1 MGVDFVVLAKTFV
14 EARFPGAS
22 LAIVAGSTARGTRTA
37 TSDIDL
43 LVLGDGVFSD
53 RRSSL
58 AATYE
63 SDAEVF
69 EVFAYTPAGFEEWA
83 ERGVREFRP
92 VIVDML
98 VSGTPVVDDGT
109 LDHFRARW
117 ADVYARGPLVSDH
130 ELAMRRYAVTD
141 LIDDLSDAADPVE
154 KHIIAFTLYQ
164 QLSELI
170 LLGNGRWIGTGKNL
184 PRRLRELDPQGAASL
199 GSTLVAGDLPTFREL
214 AADEL
219 ERLGGRVQAGF
230 VR

>member
-1 MGVDFVVLAKTFV
+1 MAKTFV

-43 LVLGDGVFSD
+43 LVVGDGVFND

-184 PRRLRELDPQGAASL
+184 PRRLRELDPQRASSL